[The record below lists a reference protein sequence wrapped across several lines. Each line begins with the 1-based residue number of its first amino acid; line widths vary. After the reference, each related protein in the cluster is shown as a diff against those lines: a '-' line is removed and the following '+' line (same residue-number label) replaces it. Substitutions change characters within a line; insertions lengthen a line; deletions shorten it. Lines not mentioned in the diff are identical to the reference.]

1 MLSSEQFLQLV
12 KNGEGL
18 QVEFKVSLPLS
29 EVADDFGH
37 RSLSRNPF
45 IFDMFTRMHLVEQVG
60 SGIPRMCRLMNDMGL
75 PNPIFN
81 TKGMFSITFSRMES
95 ENDGVESKNV
105 GVEVKND
112 GVESKNV
119 GVEVKND
126 GVEVKNDGVE
136 VENDGV
142 ESENVGVE
150 AENDGVESGNVGV
163 EAENDGV
170 EIEIKLNDTQS
181 DLLEILSD
189 NGIFSAKKLSEMMLV
204 TQRTIE
210 RNLSFLQKNGFVKRE
225 GSDRYGKWIVLKKK

>member
-18 QVEFKVSLPLS
+18 QVECKASVPLS

-112 GVESKNV
+112 GVE
-119 GVEVKND
+119 
-126 GVEVKNDGVE
+126 
-136 VENDGV
+136 
-142 ESENVGVE
+142 
-150 AENDGVESGNVGV
+150 
-163 EAENDGV
+163 
-170 EIEIKLNDTQS
+170 IEIKLNDTQS
-181 DLLEILSD
+181 DLLEILSG